1 MVGGS
6 HWIADATGVHAL
18 VDGDDQLTYWTRI
31 RGWQSAAEP
40 QPSDRVHITHPEIGH
55 GNPIPFEALN
65 GGWSDMGWSAG
76 PPPEPVDL
84 TRDPAL
90 RVQPAAVLAPTKAA
104 ASGSK
109 DKE

>member
-1 MVGGS
+1 MGGP

-18 VDGDDQLTYWTRI
+18 VDGDEQLTYWTRI
-31 RGWQSAAEP
+31 RGWHPAAEP
-40 QPSDRVHITHPEIGH
+40 SPANHVHISHPQVGQ
-55 GNPIPFEALN
+55 GNPIPYEALV

-90 RVQPAAVLAPTKAA
+90 RGQPAAPPIPTKAA

>member
-1 MVGGS
+1 MS
-6 HWIADATGVHAL
+6 WIRSPGRDYAL
-18 VDGDDQLTYWTRI
+18 VDDPDQVAVWTRV
-31 RGWQSAAEP
+31 RNWTVADEP
-40 QPSDRVHITHPEIGH
+40 GPADRVHISHPEIGH
-55 GNPIPFEALN
+55 GNPIPLEALN
-65 GGWSDMGWSAG
+65 GGWSDMGWVAG

-90 RVQPAAVLAPTKAA
+90 HVQPAAATAPTKAA

>member
-1 MVGGS
+1 MAGS

-18 VDGDDQLTYWTRI
+18 VDGDEQLTYWTRI
-31 RGWQSAAEP
+31 RGWRPAAEP
-40 QPSDRVHITHPEIGH
+40 RRADHVHITHPQLGN
-55 GNPIPFEALN
+55 GNPIPFEALA
-65 GGWSDMGWSAG
+65 GGWDELGWSAG

-90 RVQPAAVLAPTKAA
+90 RDQPNAVPAPTKAA

>member
-1 MVGGS
+1 MSGP

-18 VDGDDQLTYWTRI
+18 VDGDEQLTYWTRI
-31 RGWQSAAEP
+31 RGWQLAAEP
-40 QPSDRVHITHPEIGH
+40 PAASHVHISHPEIGH
-55 GNPIPFEALN
+55 GNPIPFEALA
-65 GGWSDMGWSAG
+65 GGWDELGWTAG
-76 PPPEPVDL
+76 PPPPPVDL

-90 RVQPAAVLAPTKAA
+90 RGQPAAPPPPIKAA